1 MLRLTASGSV
11 SDYLDTSSLRQ
22 SIATVAAVK
31 KSAVEI
37 SVAAGSVR
45 ITASI
50 AVPASTTATAMQ
62 LLLSTRLGTAA
73 AASAQLGITV
83 EELPSIK
90 IKDHTQG
97 LPKSP
102 GAQGEATMF
111 ALIIS
116 SGIVVAAILA
126 ACYVA
131 RRRRLKKKR
140 SAWSGRVDPTLTSGS
155 SASDSMIQIQI
166 DLPHLAPD
174 SAYTAASRIPDKG
187 VLLDGTAQLR
197 TGMAWYR

>member
-1 MLRLTASGSV
+1 MASGSV
-11 SDYLDTSSLRQ
+11 SDYSDTSSLQQ
-22 SIATVAAVK
+22 SIATVAAVGTA
-31 KSAVEI
+31 AVEI
-37 SVAAGSVR
+37 SIAAGSVR

-50 AVPASTTATAMQ
+50 VVPASTTATAMQ
-62 LLLSTRLGTAA
+62 LLLSTSLGTAA

-83 EELPSIK
+83 EELPSIE
-90 IKDHTQG
+90 IEDDTAG

-102 GAQGEATMF
+102 GAQGDATMF
-111 ALIIS
+111 ALIS
-116 SGIVVAAILA
+116 SGIVAAAILA
-126 ACYVA
+126 ACCVA
-131 RRRRLKKKR
+131 RKRRLARQR
-140 SAWSGRVDPTLTSGS
+140 SSLRGKVDPTLTSGS
-155 SASDSMIQIQI
+155 SVSDSMIQI

>member
-1 MLRLTASGSV
+1 
-11 SDYLDTSSLRQ
+11 
-22 SIATVAAVK
+22 
-31 KSAVEI
+31 
-37 SVAAGSVR
+37 
-45 ITASI
+45 
-50 AVPASTTATAMQ
+50 
-62 LLLSTRLGTAA
+62 
-73 AASAQLGITV
+73 
-83 EELPSIK
+83 
-90 IKDHTQG
+90 
-97 LPKSP
+97 
-102 GAQGEATMF
+102 MF

-166 DLPHLAPD
+166 DLPHLEHLAPD
-174 SAYTAASRIPDKG
+174 SAYTAASRVPDKG